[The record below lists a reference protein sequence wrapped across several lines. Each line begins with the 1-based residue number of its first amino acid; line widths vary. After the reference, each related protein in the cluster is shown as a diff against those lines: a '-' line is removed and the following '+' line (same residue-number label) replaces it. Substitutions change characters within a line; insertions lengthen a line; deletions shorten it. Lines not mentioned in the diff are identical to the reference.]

1 MRDRLIDELDTVPR
15 QRFLVYLMG
24 PYEEYGEDESEAL
37 DRLFH
42 LRDRLR
48 VDPGVNAFLA
58 IDATVPLEEMDA
70 ATQSVEFARASNVVA
85 FVAPDGG
92 QNLGVGIEAGS
103 ILERI
108 YDEKPRESQERIVFA
123 HEESV
128 SSAMIESLSRRWDV
142 TVFPYADIEEL
153 VEEMQE
159 FVSNVVSRELTG
171 EIGDSTEEA
180 KADFSDENPP

>member
-24 PYEEYGEDESEAL
+24 PYEEYGEEKSDAL

-42 LRDRLR
+42 LRDGLR
-48 VDPGVNAFLA
+48 TDPGVNAFLA
-58 IDATVPLEEMDA
+58 IDAHVPLDEMDA

-85 FVAPDGG
+85 FVAPHGG

-108 YDEKPRESQERIVFA
+108 YDEETRESQERIVFA
-123 HEESV
+123 HEENV

-142 TVFPYADIEEL
+142 TVFSYADTGEL

-159 FVSNVVSRELTG
+159 FVSNTVSRELTD
-171 EIGDSTEEA
+171 ELSRPTDE
-180 KADFSDENPP
+180 ENPSGGNPP